1 MLLAIDVGN
10 TNIVLG
16 VFAGEALTAS
26 WRLAT
31 LHARTAD
38 EIRVLVSRLF
48 EERQIAMTAVQGVI
62 IASVV
67 PPLTRP
73 MTEMVERC
81 FEREPLMVEPGT
93 QTGMPVLYDSPDEV
107 GADRVVNGVAAFEF
121 YGRPHGQPVIV
132 VDFGTATTFDAIS
145 AKGEYLGGIICP
157 GVEISAGALFER
169 AARLPRIDVR
179 KPAQLIGRT
188 TVGSM
193 QSGLFYGYVATV
205 EGDRRADAGGA
216 ATPAQHSRRLCGDWG
231 DGRCHRRGDIG
242 DPAGQPDPDAA
253 RAAARV
259 GEEPA
264 PSP

>member
-16 VFAGEALTAS
+16 VFVGEALTAS

-31 LHARTAD
+31 LHDRTAD

-48 EERQIAMTAVQGVI
+48 EERQIAMTAVEGVI

-145 AKGEYLGGIICP
+145 AKGEYLGGGSFVQASRSRPTRCSSAP
-157 GVEISAGALFER
+157 RACHASRCEGLPSSSGVRPSDRCSLACS
-169 AARLPRIDVR
+169 
-179 KPAQLIGRT
+179 
-188 TVGSM
+188 TVTSPWWRGSS
-193 QSGLFYGYVATV
+193 SGCAWSCNPSPTF
-205 EGDRRADAGGA
+205 
-216 ATPAQHSRRLCGDWG
+216 
-231 DGRCHRRGDIG
+231 
-242 DPAGQPDPDAA
+242 
-253 RAAARV
+253 
-259 GEEPA
+259 A
-264 PSP
+264 PSVWRLGGWPMSSPRRRR